1 MGPLPLCR
9 HLQASASGQHLPGH
23 AISKLQQVSNVVQ
36 QVAAL
41 GHGGIVKSWAECSSF
56 TRSLLKVVHST
67 KHPGL
72 ASGSYTKLWFTQS
85 LLFPSCP
92 ADRPV
97 QGVSV
102 KEFTTAFPGAK
113 HWLALLPKRFIR
125 ATMSACRYSAS
136 IVLFTLHLCTS
147 GNKDMNFDLTQLQRR
162 ASDINQK
169 RKCVA
174 PEIHMLPTLAS
185 RCLAVL
191 NNNRDMVH

>member
-72 ASGSYTKLWFTQS
+72 ASGSYTKLWFTHS

-102 KEFTTAFPGAK
+102 KEFTTAFPVAK
-113 HWLALLPKRFIR
+113 HWLALLPKRFIS

-147 GNKDMNFDLTQLQRR
+147 
-162 ASDINQK
+162 
-169 RKCVA
+169 RKGH
-174 PEIHMLPTLAS
+174 E
-185 RCLAVL
+185 R
-191 NNNRDMVH
+191 